1 MEKDI
6 DFMAYVDETTPRE
19 LVFKMLLAAQR
30 DKLKSLEVRWYQV
43 VEPKRHRN
51 KEKYPGYKLLRYVQL
66 GHNFLRN

>member
-1 MEKDI
+1 MDNMRGA
-6 DFMAYVDETTPRE
+6 F
-19 LVFKMLLAAQR
+19 
-30 DKLKSLEVRWYQV
+30 EVMRWYQV